1 VLKESVDGEDV
12 GSPSAFGLGK
22 KWNGKKEQRV
32 QRGKDHNEA
41 AIRGEED

>member
-1 VLKESVDGEDV
+1 VLKESVDGED
-12 GSPSAFGLGK
+12 GGPPSAFGLSK

-32 QRGKDHNEA
+32 QREKDHNEA